1 MKKWLVGLLAASLCA
16 TSAWADDVLT
26 RETTGVSG
34 TSYVAW
40 TATGTSGA
48 EYAGNS
54 AGGNDSIQLRSDKNT
69 SGIVMTKSAG
79 SDVASV
85 TVQWNDNTV
94 AARTN
99 QIYGST
105 TAYSSPADL
114 YGDAKGELLGEI
126 ARDATT
132 FAVPAG
138 YPFIGIRSKNG
149 AVYLTSVTIGFAD
162 SSAFS
167 VAFDKEDGFEVVEG
181 TESSITA
188 EAKNGSGD
196 YSYAWTGDLTGS
208 SATLV
213 LADTLAVGDYT
224 VTVTATDNGADD
236 VTATATI
243 SFSVVAAPE
252 FSVTFDKQNWFTN
265 VVGQANTI
273 TAIPANGIEPY
284 TFLWESDTPELD
296 GGTTDT
302 LSIPNTL
309 AEGDYTVACLVTEDN
324 GEGDAINA
332 LIGFHVEAAPVIT
345 GDTYE
350 LVANNEAFVPG
361 ADYIIVATGN
371 GFTNALLN
379 TAADNDRISAVA
391 VDVVDNTVTTES
403 ANIVWAI
410 AAASNGKYTL
420 FNAAAAKYVAAPT
433 SANDNKAFL
442 LDAGTTDEAQWTIS
456 VATNSVVTI
465 GSLHEGKSL
474 MRNSTA
480 GNMYWANYKGGAKT
494 YLYKKAGASA
504 PYITFTGDTAVT
516 LPDGEFE
523 LQFTLQNNEEAFE
536 WSLAGEGSIDS
547 ATGAYTWAPT
557 VSGDYTIK
565 VSATRDEELLA
576 DKEVVLTV
584 NDPAVISTITVAGV
598 VNGEVVA
605 SVDGEP
611 VEQAASGTLVTL
623 TATADEGYKFVS
635 MSATYGDT
643 VLPFTTA
650 TATFEMPAEAVTVTA
665 EFEEF
670 DEAPYYFTFET
681 GTNIGYAATAAVLDN
696 TGSTKDDVPTVD
708 FTVQRVYRAS
718 NAGDMATDKKVG
730 SFALRMA
737 PVSTN
742 SAYAYNSTAFAEAL
756 TAISF
761 QYGIYGTDTCQ
772 SFTVSTSE
780 DGENWTQLG
789 DDLAASA
796 TTTGLTTY
804 ENSEL
809 PENTYFI
816 RFDTTSTVSGNSR
829 RLDIDEIMLWTG
841 APKPSITYAGE
852 TEVGLP
858 GGAFEIEF
866 TLKNGGDEAFAW
878 SLAEGNPGAIDG
890 AGVYT
895 WEPTEPGDYSI
906 KVSATRGGILL
917 AEKTVAL
924 KVNGPV
930 VTYTVTVD
938 ENIENG
944 SITASPLVASEG
956 DTITLTATAD
966 PGYKL
971 DHFLLGDV
979 AFTEY
984 TFPMPAQDVTVS
996 AVFVEKPVLPGVTYT
1011 ITGTNSAEITS
1022 GEAPEGSTFT
1032 YASTYKSA
1040 YQLTAG
1046 NSMTLTLKGYEGYK
1060 VTGLTLSMHSNGS
1073 KGAGSLSATCGDA
1086 VIASIEASNFKGGWS
1101 TAYTTNWVAVTPEV
1115 TATEID
1121 GDIVIT
1127 IEATV
1132 NSLYCESITVEYEA
1146 VGPAEFSVTF
1156 NKANGFAVEYGT
1168 ADSITAEAKNGVIPY
1183 TYSWSSDTPELN
1195 GTGATLAIPATL
1207 EAGDYTV
1214 QVEVTDSELNRVD
1227 KQISFS
1233 VVPLYTV
1240 SVYDGIQH
1248 GTVELSVDGGEAVPG
1263 PVDVAAGT
1271 SVQVIATPE
1280 SRSYKVGEIIVTD
1293 EDGAPI
1299 TVAADGTFTMP
1310 ESDVYVTAT
1319 FEEVVIGTDQYV
1331 KISTTAA
1338 LEEGEYVI
1346 TGAKAGEGESEYAM
1360 LSEIAGTSTKYIP
1373 RDTDAVEVV
1382 DGVITGPDE
1391 SIIWTLEQG
1400 EHGWTIFNAAE
1411 TAGYV
1416 GFVQSGKNSA
1426 GYETNATE
1434 KSSWTIT
1441 ANEDGLFAVVNVADT
1456 NRNLRYNYSSGQER
1470 FACYAPNTSGSLT
1483 GAALAFYKKETGP
1496 AEPTITF
1503 TGDTTAQL
1511 PDGAFSLQFTL
1522 KNYDGAFEWVLDSR
1536 EGGSIDAESGLYT
1549 WAPTEAGEV
1558 TIKVIARNGEL
1569 DIASLEVPL
1578 TVEDEPGP
1586 QPGEPALVIGGDT
1599 TGIIGV
1605 PVTFTVTPVNFGDD
1619 VDIFLDGVSFPDDS
1633 NLDPETDVSYEWPNV
1648 TFTPDYADIEGV
1660 TYTFNFWAED
1670 GDGNTAIATAVI
1682 LVETAPPPAQKV
1694 AITSLKIANGVA
1706 TVTTD
1711 VDISAV
1717 YGTTDV
1723 TTAPETWTAVDAT
1736 LGDKSATIP
1745 VDGSWNF
1752 LRAE

>member
-34 TSYVAW
+34 NSYAAW
-40 TATGTSGA
+40 TATGASGA

-54 AGGNDSIQLRSDKNT
+54 AGGNDSIQLKSKDST

-85 TVQWNDNTV
+85 TVQWNDNTAV
-94 AARTN
+94 ARTN

-243 SFSVVAAPE
+243 HFSVVAAPE
-252 FSVTFDKQNWFTN
+252 FSVTFDKENWFTN
-265 VVGQANTI
+265 VLGQANTI

-302 LSIPNTL
+302 LQIPATL
-309 AEGDYTVACLVTEDN
+309 AEGDYTVACLVTEDD
-324 GEGDAINA
+324 GAGDAINA

-350 LVANNEAFVPG
+350 LVKSDEDFAPG
-361 ADYIIVATGN
+361 ADYVIVALKADT
-371 GFTNALLN
+371 FCSAMKC
-379 TAADNDRISAVA
+379 AATNDRIAVKEVEIVNDA
-391 VDVVDNTVTTES
+391 VVTDDPD
-403 ANIVWAI
+403 IVWTI
-410 AAASNGKYTL
+410 AAGADGKYTL
-420 FNAAAAKYVAAPT
+420 YNAAQDLYAAAP
-433 SANDNKAFL
+433 AKDEAKARL
-442 LDAGTTDEAQWTIS
+442 LADGTTNAAQWTIS
-456 VATNSVVTI
+456 VATNQLVTI
-465 GSLHEGKSL
+465 GDSLYSRWL
-474 MRNSTA
+474 ARNGQAKNAYFADYKGETKPFLFK
-480 GNMYWANYKGGAKT
+480 KGGA
-494 YLYKKAGASA
+494 SS
-504 PYITFTGDTAVT
+504 PYITYEGDTAVT
-516 LPDGEFE
+516 LPDGSFE
-523 LQFTLQNNEEAFE
+523 IQFTLQNNEQEFTWGVE
-536 WSLAGEGSIDS
+536 GEGSIS
-547 ATGAYTWAPT
+547 SVGTYTWAPT
-557 VSGDYTIK
+557 TAGDYTIK
-565 VSATRDEELLA
+565 VTAIAGELLLA
-576 DKEVVLTV
+576 EKEVVLTV
-584 NDPAVISTITVAGV
+584 NDPAVISTITVSGV
-598 VNGEVVA
+598 LNGEVVA
-605 SVDGEP
+605 SVNGTP
-611 VEQAASGTLVTL
+611 VEQAESGTTVTL
-623 TATADEGYKFVS
+623 TATAHDGYKFVS

-643 VLPFTTA
+643 IIPFTTA
-650 TATFEMPAEAVTVTA
+650 TGTFVMPTEAVTVTA

-670 DEAPYYFTFET
+670 DAPPYYFTFET
-681 GTNIGYAATAAVLDN
+681 GTNIGYAATAAVFAN
-696 TGSTKDDVPTVD
+696 TGSTQDDVPTVD
-708 FTVQRVYRAS
+708 FTVQRVFRGS
-718 NAGDMATDKKVG
+718 KEGEMATDKKVG

-737 PVSTN
+737 PLSTN

-804 ENSEL
+804 ENSSL

-816 RFDTTSTVSGNSR
+816 RFDTTSTVSQNNR

-917 AEKTVAL
+917 ASKTVAL

-938 ENIENG
+938 EDIENG

-1011 ITGTNSAEITS
+1011 ITGTNTAEITS
-1022 GEAPEGSTFT
+1022 GEAPEGSTFE
-1032 YASTYKSA
+1032 YASTYNRI
-1040 YQLTAG
+1040 YQLTSP

-1086 VIASIEASNFKGGWS
+1086 TIASIEDSNFKGGWY
-1101 TAYTTNWVAVTPEV
+1101 TDYTTNWVAVTPAV

-1127 IEATV
+1127 ITASV

-1156 NKANGFAVEYGT
+1156 NKANGFTVEYGT

-1280 SRSYKVGEIIVTD
+1280 SRSYEVDEIIVTD

-1346 TGAKAGEGESEYAM
+1346 TGAKAGESEYAM
-1360 LSEIAGTSTKYIP
+1360 LNELAGNNTTKYIP

-1391 SIIWTLEQG
+1391 SIVWTLAQG
-1400 EHGWTIFNAAE
+1400 EHGWTIYNAAE

-1416 GFVQSGKNSA
+1416 GYVKSGNTA

-1441 ANEDGLFAVVNVADT
+1441 ANEDGLFAVVNVADDT
-1456 NRNLRYNYSSGQER
+1456 RNLRYNYNSGQER

-1503 TGDTTAQL
+1503 TGETTVQL
-1511 PDGAFSLQFTL
+1511 PDGAFSLQFTP

-1549 WAPTEAGEV
+1549 WVPTEAGDV